1 MVIDHNKR
9 VMLVKKW
16 FLIISFVVII
26 IITIGTIVYLN
37 AIQPLKSA
45 EEKAIEIAM
54 AETPLTVV
62 DEFNIYN
69 GEETYYVLQGKNG
82 DGTKLIVWVP
92 EKKGKLMVK
101 KASDGITKKQ
111 AIDTVSAEIAT
122 DSIITVKLGME
133 KGIPLW
139 EVHSR
144 TKGNLLNYYSVEFE
158 TGEWLKKIENL

>member
-1 MVIDHNKR
+1 MIIDHNKR

-26 IITIGTIVYLN
+26 IITIGTIIYLN

-69 GEETYYVLQGKNG
+69 GEETYYVLQGKNE

-92 EKKGKLMVK
+92 EEKGKLMVK

-144 TKGNLLNYYSVEFE
+144 TKGHLLNYYCVEFE

>member
-9 VMLVKKW
+9 VILVKKW
-16 FLIISFVVII
+16 FLIIGFAVII
-26 IITIGTIVYLN
+26 IITIGTTIYLN
-37 AIQPLKSA
+37 AIEPLKSA
-45 EEKAIEIAM
+45 EEKAIGIAM

-92 EKKGKLMVK
+92 EEKGKLMVK

-111 AIDTVSAEIAT
+111 ATDTVSVEIAT
-122 DSIITVKLGME
+122 DTIITVKLGME

-139 EVHSR
+139 EVHSK

-158 TGEWLKKIENL
+158 TGDWLKKIENL

>member
-16 FLIISFVVII
+16 FLIIGFVVII
-26 IITIGTIVYLN
+26 IITIGTIIYLN

-144 TKGNLLNYYSVEFE
+144 TKGHLLNYYSVEFE

>member
-16 FLIISFVVII
+16 FLIIGFVVII
-26 IITIGTIVYLN
+26 IITIGTIIYLN

-139 EVHSR
+139 EIHSR
-144 TKGNLLNYYSVEFE
+144 TKGHLLNYYSVEFE

>member
-1 MVIDHNKR
+1 
-9 VMLVKKW
+9 MLVKKW

-26 IITIGTIVYLN
+26 IITIGTTIYLN
-37 AIQPLKSA
+37 AIEPLKSA
-45 EEKAIEIAM
+45 EEKAIEKAM

-69 GEETYYVLQGKNG
+69 GEEAYYVLQGKNG

-92 EKKGKLMVK
+92 EEKGKLMVK

-111 AIDTVSAEIAT
+111 AIDAVSAEIAT

-144 TKGNLLNYYSVEFE
+144 TKGHLLNYYSVEFE

>member
-1 MVIDHNKR
+1 MVINHNKR

-16 FLIISFVVII
+16 FLIISFIVII

-82 DGTKLIVWVP
+82 DGTKLIVWVS
-92 EKKGKLMVK
+92 EEKGKLMVK

>member
-1 MVIDHNKR
+1 MVINHNKR

-26 IITIGTIVYLN
+26 IITIGTIIYLN

-82 DGTKLIVWVP
+82 DGTKLIVWVS
-92 EKKGKLMVK
+92 EEKGKLMVK

-144 TKGNLLNYYSVEFE
+144 TKGHLLNYYSVEFE

>member
-1 MVIDHNKR
+1 MIIDHNKR

-26 IITIGTIVYLN
+26 IITISTIIYLN

-69 GEETYYVLQGKNG
+69 GEETYYVLQGKNE

-92 EKKGKLMVK
+92 EEKGKLMVK

-144 TKGNLLNYYSVEFE
+144 TKGHLLNYYSVEFK
-158 TGEWLKKIENL
+158 TGKWLKKIENL

>member
-1 MVIDHNKR
+1 MVINHNKR

-16 FLIISFVVII
+16 FLIISFIVII